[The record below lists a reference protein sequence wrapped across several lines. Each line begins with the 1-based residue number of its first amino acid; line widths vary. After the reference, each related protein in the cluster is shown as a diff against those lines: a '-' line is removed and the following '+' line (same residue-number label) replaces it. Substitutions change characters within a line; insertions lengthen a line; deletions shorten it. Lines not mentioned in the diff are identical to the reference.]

1 MASSLIHNH
10 ILASQIFTV
19 YAGPKQEKLSAHA
32 GILIKSPALRKIV
45 EGVWKDSQERVV
57 KLEDHDFVTV
67 SQMLEWL
74 YCGYYSWGRACLPN
88 EPPIE
93 STCSNDR
100 EQLYIV
106 SQALDGS
113 RLVTL
118 SPLTSTGNQQ
128 LQTNNN
134 LTTLSRP
141 SDILRHGLPGKRGTP
156 LQTVTNHHKAGGIDS
171 VIRFATRSGC
181 VLVQDAKLYV
191 LAQYLELSYLKDL
204 TFRSIQEVL
213 NDTMSDKQETD
224 AALRAN
230 VVTLIRFV
238 YDHTDSLTNSV
249 EPLRRLVTSF
259 AAVHYKAVKGPE
271 FDLLL
276 SEGGGFPVDLV
287 AMMEVAAVSKI
298 SKPGNK
304 K

>member
-1 MASSLIHNH
+1 
-10 ILASQIFTV
+10 
-19 YAGPKQEKLSAHA
+19 
-32 GILIKSPALRKIV
+32 
-45 EGVWKDSQERVV
+45 
-57 KLEDHDFVTV
+57 
-67 SQMLEWL
+67 
-74 YCGYYSWGRACLPN
+74 
-88 EPPIE
+88 
-93 STCSNDR
+93 
-100 EQLYIV
+100 
-106 SQALDGS
+106 
-113 RLVTL
+113 
-118 SPLTSTGNQQ
+118 
-128 LQTNNN
+128 
-134 LTTLSRP
+134 
-141 SDILRHGLPGKRGTP
+141 
-156 LQTVTNHHKAGGIDS
+156 
-171 VIRFATRSGC
+171 
-181 VLVQDAKLYV
+181 
-191 LAQYLELSYLKDL
+191 DL

-213 NDTMSDKQETD
+213 SDTMSDKQETD

-259 AAVHYKAVKGPE
+259 VAVHYKAVKGPE

>member
-1 MASSLIHNH
+1 MASVLIHNH

-19 YAGPKQEKLSAHA
+19 YAGPKHEKLSAHA

-57 KLEDHDFVTV
+57 KLEDHDFGTV

-88 EPPIE
+88 APPIE

-100 EQLYIV
+100 EQLYII

-118 SPLTSTGNQQ
+118 SPLTSMENQQ

-141 SDILRHGLPGKRGTP
+141 SDILRHGQPGKRGTP
-156 LQTVTNHHKAGGIDS
+156 LSTVTNHHKAGGIDS

-191 LAQYLELSYLKDL
+191 LAQYLELSCLKDL

-213 NDTMSDKQETD
+213 SDTMSDKQETN

-259 AAVHYKAVKGPE
+259 VAVRYKAVKGPE

>member
-1 MASSLIHNH
+1 MASVLIHNH

-19 YAGPKQEKLSAHA
+19 YAGPKQKELSAHA

-45 EGVWKDSQERVV
+45 EGGWKDSQERVV

-88 EPPIE
+88 EPPTE
-93 STCSNDR
+93 STCSNGH
-100 EQLYIV
+100 EKLYLA

-118 SPLTSTGNQQ
+118 SPLTSMGNQQ

-134 LTTLSRP
+134 LTALSRP
-141 SDILRHGLPGKRGTP
+141 SDILGHGLPGKSRTP
-156 LQTVTNHHKAGGIDS
+156 LQKVTNHHKAGGIDS
-171 VIRFATRSGC
+171 AIRFATRSGC
-181 VLVQDAKLYV
+181 VLLQDAKLYI
-191 LAQYLELSYLKDL
+191 LAQYLQLSHLKDL

-213 NDTMSDKQETD
+213 SDTMSEGQETD

-259 AAVHYKAVKGPE
+259 VAVHYKAVKGWE
-271 FDLLL
+271 FDLLI
-276 SEGGGFPVDLV
+276 SEGEDFPVDLM
-287 AMMEVAAVSKI
+287 AMMEVAAIAQI
-298 SKPGNK
+298 SKPENK
-304 K
+304 N